1 MPYILT
7 RLQVEDQERWKSF
20 FEENRPF
27 RQEEGSRGG
36 TVFAS
41 TENPN
46 EVTVLLEW
54 NSTEDARSFVESDEL
69 RERLNESGVQA
80 TPEFRIVEK
89 LEDTQ
94 A

>member
-1 MPYILT
+1 MPYIMT
-7 RLQVEDQERWKSF
+7 RLTVEDQDEWRSVF
-20 FEENRPF
+20 DENRPF

-54 NSTEDARSFVESDEL
+54 NSTEDAREFVESDEL
-69 RERLNESGVQA
+69 RERLNESGVRE
-80 TPEFRIVEK
+80 TPEFQIVEK